1 MSVFSFHI
9 RGERRF
15 WIRMTIGSLLFTLGL
30 LIVVPSMNA
39 STSSNAFKRFLTAT
53 ESLYDAVNKGELSK
67 AINDLKEI
75 EVQFRNLPMKEIAT
89 VDGIHALAQSITDMK
104 RAIAAVKPNE
114 EKWKSGSA
122 TLRLAADA
130 LVHPD
135 KPIWHQ
141 YRSVLQEDLAK
152 MRKAIPQSGTI
163 SGPAPE
169 SALLAFHQLSEHYRV
184 IRTAAILQTEPW
196 KVERSDSVIR
206 YARRILHADSPTN
219 QLLQGTIQPLQ
230 EAMDDLF
237 PGNKETSAAFVPP
250 LPVAP
255 PSWGWSAMMGS
266 FIVTI
271 LTWVGWRR
279 YKVDEY
285 SRIVKSPPKR
295 DEQEDAA
302 QRLMKRWNS
311 KDKR

>member
-1 MSVFSFHI
+1 MFSYHI
-9 RGERRF
+9 RGDQRF
-15 WIRMTIGSLLFTLGL
+15 WISMTISSLIFTLGF
-30 LIVVPSMNA
+30 LIVVPSTNA
-39 STSSNAFKRFLTAT
+39 STPSSAFERFLTAT
-53 ESLYDAVNKGELSK
+53 ESLYDAVNKGELAEAS
-67 AINDLKEI
+67 NDLKEI

-104 RAIAAVKPNE
+104 RAIAAVEPNE
-114 EKWKSGSA
+114 AKWKSGSA

-152 MRKAIPQSGTI
+152 LRKAIPQSGSI

-169 SALLAFHQLSEHYRV
+169 SAQLAFHQLFEHYHV
-184 IRTAAILQTEPW
+184 IRTAVILQTEPW

-206 YARRILHADSPTN
+206 YASRVLHADSPTN
-219 QLLQGTIQPLQ
+219 QLLQGTIQPLE

-237 PGNKETSAAFVPP
+237 PGNKETSVAFVPP
-250 LPVAP
+250 LSVAP

-271 LTWVGWRR
+271 LTWIGWRR
-279 YKVDEY
+279 YKDDEY
-285 SRIVKSPPKR
+285 SRIGKSPSQR

-302 QRLMKRWNS
+302 QRLLKRWNS
-311 KDKR
+311 KNKR